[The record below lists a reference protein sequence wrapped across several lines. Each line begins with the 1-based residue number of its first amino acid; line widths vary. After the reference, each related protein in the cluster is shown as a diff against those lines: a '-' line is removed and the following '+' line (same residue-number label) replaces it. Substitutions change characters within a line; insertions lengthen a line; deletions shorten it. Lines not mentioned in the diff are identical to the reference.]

1 MQGFDP
7 QANGRQSPIPAFEP
21 AEAANPSPRRDVPM
35 EEHEAISPR
44 TPHALL
50 ACLQAFAQ
58 RAMRDKAA
66 AGEGG
71 GSGLHQSRLHYRI
84 HCPAAG
90 PGTSHRENPRIG
102 SDANPGIGGNGGVD
116 DLFDRTALAAGLA
129 AMSPPLPQSWR
140 EALLRGWP
148 ERLRGLHRIE
158 LEPGAAWVSVEMGL
172 REARERRRLQARRQA
187 VPQPT
192 ASAARDAIVVG
203 AGLAGCAMADALAR
217 RGWRVIV
224 IEGAAGVGGA
234 VAGIPLLAQH
244 PALSPGADRRSRLL
258 IAALL
263 ASRRLAE
270 RFGAAANWCGRFQPM
285 PIDEARLRTAGVPAA
300 IAQPVAHSSTSLH
313 GVDGLPGIWF
323 PACAMIDP
331 QAWWRRVLQSRD
343 VQMHLSQPVAG
354 IVRQAERWLACDA
367 HAQPIASAAV
377 MILANQ
383 ADALALAAMPPE
395 ATARLRRSRIQVAIG
410 GAPAGLAGPT
420 GAAAGSRPPAIL
432 GGASYRLEDPGRCC
446 VIGPLE
452 PGIDSLAHH
461 RIELP
466 APTIGDPAYR
476 WRISEPGERLLMRD
490 NLPMIGP
497 VPAIDVIT
505 AQRAR
510 FERNDRL
517 PLPRRESRHLLA
529 GLGGRGLLWS
539 VIGAEIIAAQVNHEP
554 PVVEPELEDAVDPA
568 RFLKRSLRRARPQA
582 DGMKLLSS

>member
-21 AEAANPSPRRDVPM
+21 AETANPSPGRDGPI
-35 EEHEAISPR
+35 EEHDASSPR
-44 TPHALL
+44 TPDALL

-58 RAMRDKAA
+58 RAPPA
-66 AGEGG
+66 EGPG
-71 GSGLHQSRLHYRI
+71 AEADGSGFHQNRRHHHYRLHYRI
-84 HCPAAG
+84 HCPAANPDASRPED
-90 PGTSHRENPRIG
+90 PGMS
-102 SDANPGIGGNGGVD
+102 SDAGANH
-116 DLFDRTALAAGLA
+116 LFDRAALAAGLA
-129 AMSPPLPQSWR
+129 ATGGPSPPSWQA
-140 EALLRGWP
+140 ALMRGWP

-158 LEPGAAWVSVEMGL
+158 LQPGTAWVSVYIGL
-172 REARERRRLQARRQA
+172 RTPRDRRLQARRQA
-187 VPQPT
+187 VQPAT
-192 ASAARDAIVVG
+192 AAPARDAIVVG

-258 IAALL
+258 VAALL
-263 ASRRLAE
+263 GSRQIAE
-270 RFGAAANWCGRFQPM
+270 RFGAAASWCGRFQPM
-285 PIDEARLRTAGVPAA
+285 PLDEARLRTADVPAA
-300 IAQPVAHSSTSLH
+300 IAQPVAQSRAEVH
-313 GVDGLPGIWF
+313 GVESLPGIWF
-323 PACAMIDP
+323 PHCAMIDP
-331 QAWWRRVLQSRD
+331 QAWWRQVLQSED
-343 VQMHLSQPVAG
+343 VQLHLSRRVAG
-354 IVRQAERWLACDA
+354 IVRQTGRWVTCDA
-367 HAQPIASAAV
+367 HARPIASAAV
-377 MILANQ
+377 LILANQ

-395 ATARLRRSRIQVAIG
+395 AAARLRRSRIQVAIG
-410 GAPAGLAGPT
+410 TAQGCTLA
-420 GAAAGSRPPAIL
+420 SRPPAIL

-452 PGIDSLAHH
+452 PGIDSLARH

-466 APTIGDPAYR
+466 APTIGDPAYH

-497 VPAIDVIT
+497 VPAVDVIA

-517 PLPRRESRHLLA
+517 PLPRRESLHLLA

-582 DGMKLLSS
+582 DGMKVLSS